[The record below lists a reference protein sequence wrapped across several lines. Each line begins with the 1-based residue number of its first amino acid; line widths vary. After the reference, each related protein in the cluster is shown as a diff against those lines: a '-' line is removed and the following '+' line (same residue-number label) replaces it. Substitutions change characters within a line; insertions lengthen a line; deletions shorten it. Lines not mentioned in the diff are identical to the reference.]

1 MALDID
7 QKDGGLSV
15 VNFGAQVSCLL
26 RMQGRYKGVE
36 GGTEMGNG
44 GGKEGDRGGGRGN
57 EWGGREGWGGKGGG
71 AGGGGGREG
80 SRERHRRNM
89 AGHSLLCRLFASLCA
104 VLACCMLYLLVA
116 CVACLHTVLHFLR
129 AVLAYPLTRGFAWL
143 SCSACILACLRTFFL
158 LAGMLCLLAHSP
170 TSSLAC

>member
-1 MALDID
+1 MQSKLPLGLVIQAMALDID

-57 EWGGREGWGGKGGG
+57 EWGGREGWGRG
-71 AGGGGGREG
+71 AG
-80 SRERHRRNM
+80 HFNM
-89 AGHSLLCRLFASLCA
+89 CA
-104 VLACCMLYLLVA
+104 E
-116 CVACLHTVLHFLR
+116 TIN
-129 AVLAYPLTRGFAWL
+129 P
-143 SCSACILACLRTFFL
+143 
-158 LAGMLCLLAHSP
+158 
-170 TSSLAC
+170 